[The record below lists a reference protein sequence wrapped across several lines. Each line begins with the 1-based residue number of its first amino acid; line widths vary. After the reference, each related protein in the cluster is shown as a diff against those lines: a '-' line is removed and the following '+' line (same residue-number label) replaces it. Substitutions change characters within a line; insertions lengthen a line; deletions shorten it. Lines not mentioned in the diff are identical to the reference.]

1 MTLFK
6 NIFSRIKDLH
16 ISRLSLRV
24 KVVIG
29 VALPLIVFLFINTYY
44 QYIGAQHLYVKE
56 LELISS
62 QIGEMMRSSLHQSM
76 LTNDQGLMERTMADI
91 SRIAFIRNVQIINLQ
106 GQTKVSS
113 TPSEDGLIH
122 TLAESGCLECHQNPV
137 SQRPNSARL
146 KITDNLYRIS
156 SPINNETACHSC
168 HDPAASHLGVLLVD
182 ISTTD
187 FNIHL
192 LSDLR
197 INLIYSLLGVAGIVL
212 FTYWLIHRQVVRRVE
227 DLMRPI
233 SAFTDGEYSARQPQ
247 AHGIEDELTDLGKS
261 FNHMADELERHK
273 LEQEKVILVRTQAIV
288 QERERI
294 ARELHD
300 GLGQLIGY
308 VNTKAYTVRLLL
320 KKNKNADAEKELAKL
335 EEAAQGLFLD
345 MREAVLS
352 LRMAVRE
359 DDLPNALKYCVD
371 QFSRFSNLPIE
382 LSIAPSMENCPVDN
396 EVQLHLL
403 RIVQEALSNARKY
416 AHATRIQ
423 VNLSKYDGNLHL
435 LVSDNGQ
442 GFAQQNQSMD
452 TRPHFG
458 LSTMRERAE
467 AMGGQFNFE
476 SLAGVGTSIHVYV
489 PEKGPSENAR
499 PGS

>member
-1 MTLFK
+1 MPLLK
-6 NIFSRIKDLH
+6 SVLSRIRKLR
-16 ISRLSLRV
+16 ISRLSLRT

-29 VALPLIVFLFINTYY
+29 ISLPLIVFLFINSYY

-76 LTNDQGLMERTMADI
+76 LTNDKVLLERTVADI
-91 SRIAFIRNVQIINLQ
+91 SRMAFIRDVQIVNLQ
-106 GQTKVSS
+106 GQVKVSS
-113 TPSEDGLIH
+113 TPTEIGRVH
-122 TLAESGCLECHQNPV
+122 TLAESGCIICHQKSV
-137 SQRPNSARL
+137 DQQLTSARL
-146 KITDNLYRIS
+146 KAGDNLFRIS
-156 SPINNETACHSC
+156 SPIANEPVCHSC

-182 ISTTD
+182 VSTLD

-197 INLIYSLLGVAGIVL
+197 LNLIYSLLGVAGIVL
-212 FTYWLIHRQVVRRVE
+212 ITYWMIHRQVVRRVE

-233 SAFTDGEYSARQPQ
+233 SVFTDGDYSARQPQ
-247 AHGIEDELTDLGKS
+247 AVGIEDELTDLAKS
-261 FNHMADELERHK
+261 FNHMADELDRHR

-308 VNTKAYTVRLLL
+308 VNTKAYTVRLLM
-320 KKNKNADAEKELAKL
+320 KKNKNGDAERELTKL

-371 QFSRFSNLPIE
+371 QFSRLSNLPVE
-382 LSIAPSMENCPVDN
+382 LSIATPAENWPLEN

-416 AHATRIQ
+416 SHATRIQ
-423 VNLSKYDGNLHL
+423 VSLSKNDVTLHL
-435 LVSDNGQ
+435 MISDNGK
-442 GFAQQNQSMD
+442 GFNQQQQTMD

-467 AMGGQFNFE
+467 AIGGQFTIE
-476 SLAGVGTSIHVYV
+476 SQPGIGTRIHVSV
-489 PEKGPSENAR
+489 PDKGPVENAR
-499 PGS
+499 SGS